1 MVSDCQYNNLSMR
14 AGWLTRMLVLE
25 SEISGTVLGFL
36 YPEALSKN
44 PSVLPPIYSIRAIR
58 PIRVIRDK
66 IIPY

>member
-1 MVSDCQYNNLSMR
+1 
-14 AGWLTRMLVLE
+14 MLVLE

-36 YPEALSKN
+36 YLEALSKN